1 MFGQEDRR
9 IIHLKLT
16 IKIISAYVLNNSLP
30 AGDLSKLI
38 SATHSTLMTISSDN
52 SPKPTSDLKQKPA
65 VSINKSVE
73 HDHIT
78 CLEDGKRFKSL
89 KRHLAANH
97 GMTPEQYR
105 AKWGLA
111 PTYPMTA
118 PAYSERRSA
127 VAKETGLGRN
137 SAKMDKA
144 PRATSK
150 LARVRKISS
159 R

>member
-1 MFGQEDRR
+1 MIGQEEIS
-9 IIHLKLT
+9 IIHLKIT
-16 IKIISAYVLNNSLP
+16 TRIISAYVLNNSLP
-30 AGDLSKLI
+30 AGELSKLI
-38 SATHSTLMTISSDN
+38 SAIHLTLTAISSN
-52 SPKPTSDLKQKPA
+52 NTPRPICALKQNPA
-65 VSINKSVE
+65 VSINKSVQ

-118 PAYSERRSA
+118 PAYSKRRSA
-127 VAKETGLGRN
+127 VAKETGLGRGP
-137 SAKMDKA
+137 AKMDKA

-150 LARVRKISS
+150 LARARKIP
-159 R
+159 

>member
-1 MFGQEDRR
+1 MVEQEDTS
-9 IIHLKLT
+9 ITHLKT
-16 IKIISAYVLNNSLP
+16 AVRIISAYVLNNSLP

-38 SATHSTLMTISSDN
+38 SATHSTLMAISSGN
-52 SPKPTSDLKQKPA
+52 TPRPTCGLKQNPA
-65 VSINKSVE
+65 VSINKSVQ

-89 KRHLAANH
+89 KWHLAASH

-105 AKWGLA
+105 TKWGLA

-127 VAKETGLGRN
+127 VAKETGLGRS
-137 SAKMDKA
+137 SAKMDKV

-150 LARVRKISS
+150 LARVRKIS
-159 R
+159 